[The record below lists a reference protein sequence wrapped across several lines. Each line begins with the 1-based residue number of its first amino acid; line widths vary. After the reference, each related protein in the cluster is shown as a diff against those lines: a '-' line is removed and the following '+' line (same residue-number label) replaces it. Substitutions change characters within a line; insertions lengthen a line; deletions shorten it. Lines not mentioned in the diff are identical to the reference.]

1 MTWSQIAAQPWML
14 WRRQVAAILRL
25 ELKKS
30 LFSKRA
36 WWIYILTLGPV
47 AITGLHSLVSS
58 RSSNIHHTMG
68 EDNMIF
74 AGIFQVYFLRLGIFF
89 GCLGIFSNLF
99 RAEMLEHTLHY
110 YFMSPVRRE
119 VLAVSKYLAGLIAA
133 IVYFVGSVV
142 LSFLFMSAHLGPVFQ
157 QYLFHGPGLH
167 QLGWYALTAALA
179 CVGYGSVFLLTG
191 VLYRNPMIPAAAVFV
206 WENLNPFLPSLL
218 KKFSVIFYLKSL
230 CPVGEIPTDG
240 PLAFLA
246 TMTEPPPAWLAI
258 PGLLVVSALILV
270 YAAAKARKLEVSYS
284 D

>member
-1 MTWSQIAAQPWML
+1 MTWNQIATQPWML

-47 AITGLHSLVSS
+47 AITGGHSLFSGAGGS
-58 RSSNIHHTMG
+58 HTMG
-68 EDNMIF
+68 EDNMVF

-99 RAEMLEHTLHY
+99 RAEVLEHTLHY

-119 VLAVSKYLAGLIAA
+119 VLAVSKYLAGLLAA

-142 LSFLFMSAHLGPVFQ
+142 LSFLLISAHWGPVFQ
-157 QYLFHGPGLH
+157 QYLFHGPGLA

-179 CVGYGSVFLLTG
+179 CVGYGAVFLLTG
-191 VLYRNPMIPAAAVFV
+191 VMFRNPMIPAAAVFI

-230 CPVGEIPTDG
+230 CPVGDIPADG

-246 TMTEPPPAWLAI
+246 TMTEPTPAWLAI
-258 PGLLVVSALILV
+258 PGLLFVSALVLA

-284 D
+284 E

>member
-1 MTWSQIAAQPWML
+1 MTWDQIATQPWML

-47 AITGLHSLVSS
+47 FITGMHSLFSGS
-58 RSSNIHHTMG
+58 GRHSLGDDTMV
-68 EDNMIF
+68 F

-110 YFMSPVRRE
+110 YFMAPVRRE
-119 VLAVSKYLAGLIAA
+119 VLALSKYLAGLIAA
-133 IVYFVGSVV
+133 VTYFVGSVV
-142 LSFLFMSAHLGPVFQ
+142 LSYLFISAHWGPVFQ
-157 QYLFHGPGLH
+157 QYMFHGPGLS

-191 VLYRNPMIPAAAVFV
+191 VLYRNPMIPAAVVFV

-218 KKFSVIFYLKSL
+218 KKISVIFYLKSIS
-230 CPVGEIPTDG
+230 PVGEIPADG

-246 TMTEPPPAWLAI
+246 SMTEPTPAWLAI
-258 PGLLVVSALILV
+258 PGLLIVSALVLA

-284 D
+284 E

>member
-1 MTWSQIAAQPWML
+1 MTWNQIATQPWML

-25 ELKKS
+25 ELKKT

-47 AITGLHSLVSS
+47 AITGLHSLLD
-58 RSSNIHHTMG
+58 RGSNHTLG

-99 RAEMLEHTLHY
+99 RAEVLERTLHY

-133 IVYFVGSVV
+133 LVYFVGSVV
-142 LSFLFMSAHLGPVFQ
+142 LSCLFISAHWGPVFQ
-157 QYLFHGPGLH
+157 QYLFHGPGLQ

-179 CVGYGSVFLLTG
+179 CVGYGSVFMLTG
-191 VLYRNPMIPAAAVFV
+191 VLFRNPMIPAAVVFI

-218 KKFSVIFYLKSL
+218 KKFSIIFYLKSL
-230 CPVGEIPTDG
+230 CPVGDIPAEG
-240 PLAFLA
+240 PLAILA
-246 TMTEPPPAWLAI
+246 TMTEPTPAWLAI
-258 PGLLVVSALILV
+258 PGLLVVSALVLA
-270 YAAAKARKLEVSYS
+270 YAAIKARKLEVSYS
-284 D
+284 E

>member
-1 MTWSQIAAQPWML
+1 MPWML

-47 AITGLHSLVSS
+47 VITGLHSVF
-58 RSSNIHHTMG
+58 SSNMHHTLA

-99 RAEMLEHTLHY
+99 RAEVLERTLHY

-133 IVYFVGSVV
+133 IVYFAGSVAV
-142 LSFLFMSAHLGPVFQ
+142 SFLFISAHWGPVFQ
-157 QYLFHGPGLH
+157 QYLFHGPGLA
-167 QLGWYALTAALA
+167 QLGWYTFTAALA
-179 CVGYGSVFLLTG
+179 CIGYGSVFLLTG
-191 VLYRNPMIPAAAVFV
+191 IIIRNPLIPAAVVFV

-218 KKFSVIFYLKSL
+218 KKISIIFYLKSL
-230 CPVGEIPTDG
+230 CPAADNFEGPAALLVTTTDPT
-240 PLAFLA
+240 
-246 TMTEPPPAWLAI
+246 PAWLAI
-258 PGLLVVSALILV
+258 PGLLVVSTLV
-270 YAAAKARKLEVSYS
+270 LAYAAVRSRKLEVSYS
-284 D
+284 E

>member
-1 MTWSQIAAQPWML
+1 MTWNQIATQPWML

-47 AITGLHSLVSS
+47 VITGMHSLFSG
-58 RSSNIHHTMG
+58 NGGHTMG

-99 RAEMLEHTLHY
+99 RAEVLERTLHY

-133 IVYFVGSVV
+133 VTYFAGSVV
-142 LSFLFMSAHLGPVFQ
+142 LSFLFMSAHWGAVFQ

-191 VLYRNPMIPAAAVFV
+191 VLYRNPMIPAAVVFI

-218 KKFSVIFYLKSL
+218 KKFGIIFYLKSL
-230 CPVGEIPTDG
+230 CPIGDIPADG
-240 PLAFLA
+240 PLAILA
-246 TMTEPPPAWLAI
+246 TMTEPTPAWLAI
-258 PGLLVVSALILV
+258 PGLLVVSALVLA

>member
-1 MTWSQIAAQPWML
+1 MTWSEIANQPWML

-47 AITGLHSLVSS
+47 VITGMHALFSGASGG
-58 RSSNIHHTMG
+58 HTMAD
-68 EDNMIF
+68 DNMIF

-99 RAEMLEHTLHY
+99 RAEVLERTLHY

-133 IVYFVGSVV
+133 VTYFVGSVV
-142 LSFLFMSAHLGPVFQ
+142 LSFLFISAHWGPVFR
-157 QYLFHGPGLH
+157 QYLFQGPGLH
-167 QLGWYALTAALA
+167 QLGGYALTAALA
-179 CVGYGSVFLLTG
+179 CVGYGSVFMLTG
-191 VLYRNPMIPAAAVFV
+191 VLYRNPMIPAAVVFV

-218 KKFSVIFYLKSL
+218 KKFSIIFYLKSL
-230 CPVGEIPTDG
+230 SPVGDIPAEG

-246 TMTEPPPAWLAI
+246 TMTEPTPAWLAI
-258 PGLLVVSALILV
+258 PGLLVVSALILA

-284 D
+284 E

>member
-1 MTWSQIAAQPWML
+1 MTWSQVTTMPWML
-14 WRRQVAAILRL
+14 WRRQVAAILRM

-47 AITGLHSLVSS
+47 LITGMHSLLSGSVE
-58 RSSNIHHTMG
+58 RHHTMA

-99 RAEMLEHTLHY
+99 RAEVLERTLHY

-133 IVYFVGSVV
+133 VVYFGGSVV
-142 LSFLFMSAHLGPVFQ
+142 LSFLFISAHWGPLFQ
-157 QYLFHGPGLH
+157 QYLFHGPGLA

-179 CVGYGSVFLLTG
+179 CVGYGSVFLMTG
-191 VLYRNPMIPAAAVFV
+191 VLFRNPMIPAAVVWV

-218 KKFSVIFYLKSL
+218 KKFSIIFYLKSL
-230 CPVGEIPTDG
+230 CPVGEIPNDG
-240 PLAFLA
+240 PLAILA
-246 TMTEPPPAWLAI
+246 TMTDPTPAWLAI
-258 PGLLVVSALILV
+258 PGLLVVSALVLA
-270 YAAAKARKLEVSYS
+270 YAAAKSRKLEVSYS
-284 D
+284 E

>member
-1 MTWSQIAAQPWML
+1 MNWSQVTQQPWML

-36 WWIYILTLGPV
+36 WWIYILTAGPV
-47 AITGLHSLVSS
+47 FITGLHSLFSGS
-58 RSSNIHHTMG
+58 GHTMA

-99 RAEMLEHTLHY
+99 RAEVLERTLHY

-119 VLAVSKYLAGLIAA
+119 VLAVSKYIAGLAA
-133 IVYFVGSVV
+133 AVIYFGASVT
-142 LSFLFMSAHLGPVFQ
+142 LSFLFISAHWGPVFQ
-157 QYLFHGPGLH
+157 QYLTHGPGMSELARY
-167 QLGWYALTAALA
+167 LLTTVLA

-191 VLYRNPMIPAAAVFV
+191 VLIRNPLIPAAVVFV

-218 KKFSVIFYLKSL
+218 KKISVIFYLKSL
-230 CPVGEIPTDG
+230 SPIGELPADG
-240 PLAFLA
+240 PFAFLA
-246 TMTEPPPAWLAI
+246 TTTDPTPAYLAI
-258 PGLLVVSALILV
+258 PGLLLVSAVLLS
-270 YAAAKARKLEVSYS
+270 YAATKSRDLEVSYS
-284 D
+284 E

>member
-1 MTWSQIAAQPWML
+1 MTWNRIATQPWML

-47 AITGLHSLVSS
+47 LITGAHSLMPGSGG
-58 RSSNIHHTMG
+58 HTLG
-68 EDNMIF
+68 DDNMIF

-99 RAEMLEHTLHY
+99 RAEVLERTLHY

-119 VLAVSKYLAGLIAA
+119 VLAVSKYLAGLMAA
-133 IVYFVGSVV
+133 IVYFAGSVV
-142 LSFLFMSAHLGPVFQ
+142 LSFLFISAHWGPVFQ
-157 QYLFHGPGLH
+157 QYLSHGPGLH

-179 CVGYGSVFLLTG
+179 CVGYGSVFMLTG
-191 VLYRNPMIPAAAVFV
+191 VLYRNPMIPAAVV
-206 WENLNPFLPSLL
+206 MIWENLNPFLPSLL

-230 CPVGEIPTDG
+230 CPAGEMPTDG

-246 TMTEPPPAWLAI
+246 TVTEPTPAWLAI
-258 PGLLVVSALILV
+258 PGLLIVSGLV
-270 YAAAKARKLEVSYS
+270 LAYAAAKSRKLEVSYS
-284 D
+284 E

>member
-1 MTWSQIAAQPWML
+1 MTWNQIATQPWML

-36 WWIYILTLGPV
+36 WWIYLLTLGPV
-47 AITGLHSLVSS
+47 AITGLHSLFSGS
-58 RSSNIHHTMG
+58 GGHTMG

-89 GCLGIFSNLF
+89 GCVGIFSNLF

-119 VLAVSKYLAGLIAA
+119 VLAVGKYLAGLIAA

-142 LSFLFMSAHLGPVFQ
+142 LSFLFMSAHWGPVFE

-191 VLYRNPMIPAAAVFV
+191 VIYRNPMIPAAVVFI

-218 KKFSVIFYLKSL
+218 KKFSIVFYLKSL
-230 CPVGEIPTDG
+230 CPVGDLPAEG
-240 PLAFLA
+240 PLAILA
-246 TMTEPPPAWLAI
+246 TMTEPSPAWLAI
-258 PGLLVVSALILV
+258 SGLLILSALVLA
-270 YAAAKARKLEVSYS
+270 YAAAKTRTLEVSYS
-284 D
+284 E

>member
-1 MTWSQIAAQPWML
+1 MTWSQIATQPWML
-14 WRRQVAAILRL
+14 WRRQVASILRL

-30 LFSKRA
+30 PFSKRA

-47 AITGLHSLVSS
+47 LITGLHSLLSG
-58 RSSNIHHTMG
+58 RIERGHTMG

-74 AGIFQVYFLRLGIFF
+74 AGMFQVYFLRLGIFF

-99 RAEMLEHTLHY
+99 RAEVLERTLHY

-133 IVYFVGSVV
+133 VVYFVGSVV
-142 LSFLFMSAHLGPVFQ
+142 LSFLFISAHWGPVFQ
-157 QYLFHGPGLH
+157 QYLFHGPGLA

-191 VLYRNPMIPAAAVFV
+191 VMFRNPMIPAAVVFV
-206 WENLNPFLPSLL
+206 WENLNPFLPSVL

-230 CPVGEIPTDG
+230 CPVGEIPTEG

-246 TMTEPPPAWLAI
+246 TMTEPTPAWLAI
-258 PGLLVVSALILV
+258 PGLLIVSALVLAL
-270 YAAAKARKLEVSYS
+270 AAAKARKLEVSYS

>member
-1 MTWSQIAAQPWML
+1 MTWDQVTTQPWML
-14 WRRQVAAILRL
+14 WRRQVTAILRL

-47 AITGLHSLVSS
+47 LITGLHSLLAGSVE
-58 RSSNIHHTMG
+58 RAHTMA

-74 AGIFQVYFLRLGIFF
+74 AGIFQIYFLRLGIFF

-99 RAEMLEHTLHY
+99 RAEVLERTLHY

-119 VLAVSKYLAGLIAA
+119 VLAVSKYIAGLVASS
-133 IVYFVGSVV
+133 VYFGGSVV
-142 LSFLFMSAHLGPVFQ
+142 LSFLFISAHWGPVFQ
-157 QYLFHGPGLH
+157 QYLFHGPGMAE
-167 QLGWYALTAALA
+167 LGRYALTTVLA
-179 CVGYGSVFLLTG
+179 CVGYGSVFLLSG
-191 VLYRNPMIPAAAVFV
+191 IIIRNPLIPAAVVFV

-230 CPVGEIPTDG
+230 LPTGELPADG

-246 TMTEPPPAWLAI
+246 TTADPTPAWLAI
-258 PGLLVVSALILV
+258 PGLLVVSLLLLG
-270 YAAAKARKLEVSYS
+270 YASLKARGLEVSYS
-284 D
+284 E